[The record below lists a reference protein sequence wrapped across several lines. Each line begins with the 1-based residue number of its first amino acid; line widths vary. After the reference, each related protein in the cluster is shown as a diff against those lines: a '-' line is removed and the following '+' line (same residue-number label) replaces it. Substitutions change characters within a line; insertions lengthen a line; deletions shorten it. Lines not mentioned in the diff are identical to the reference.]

1 MTALSDTRPPAPG
14 PASLPPTAPR
24 SSHVLADSATMLRRN
39 LLHLIRYPGLS
50 VFTILGPVVML
61 LLFVFVFGGT
71 LGAGLP
77 GAAPSAGGPADGR
90 EAYLAYVMPGIL
102 AITIAG
108 SAGGIATTVAMDMTE
123 GITAR
128 FRSMAIS
135 RAAVLA
141 GHVLGNTVQALIAVV
156 LVLGVGLAIGF
167 RPTAGPAEW
176 LAAAGILTLIAFAIS
191 WLGVAMGMQARS
203 VETASNLPLVLLF
216 LPFLGSGF
224 VPTESMP
231 GWLQGFAQYQP
242 FTPFIETIRALLLG
256 TPLGSS
262 ALWGIGWCVL
272 LTVAGYAWARALYER
287 RSVR

>member
-1 MTALSDTRPPAPG
+1 MTALTDTRPPAPG
-14 PASLPPTAPR
+14 PAPLPPGGPH

-77 GAAPSAGGPADGR
+77 GVGPSDGR

-141 GHVLGNTVQALIAVV
+141 GHVLGNTIQALIAVV

-224 VPTESMP
+224 VPTDSMP

-262 ALWGIGWCVL
+262 ALWAIGWCVVL
-272 LTVAGYAWARALYER
+272 IVVGYAWARALYER